1 MGLWCPCDCWRVSF
15 GLNLFRLLFIRVFF
29 KLNICLPPP
38 PLFNFLNYY
47 SGPGG
52 CVPYR
57 IYVNVGIIFLC
68 VVAFAPISPMVAPFS
83 MMIFLFI
90 VPMLKWS
97 HIFVYRPTFDA
108 GGMRWPIL
116 HDILMI
122 AVIVAQVREKM
133 TVNGHG

>member
-1 MGLWCPCDCWRVSF
+1 MLS
-15 GLNLFRLLFIRVFF
+15 LFVFSQDE
-29 KLNICLPPP
+29 ICLPPP
-38 PLFNFLNYY
+38 PPLLFFNYY

-52 CVPYR
+52 VVPYR

-108 GGMRWPIL
+108 GGLRWPIL
-116 HDILMI
+116 HDILMV
-122 AVIVAQVREKM
+122 AVIVAQVREEI
-133 TVNGHG
+133 TDIGHG

>member
-1 MGLWCPCDCWRVSF
+1 VPV
-15 GLNLFRLLFIRVFF
+15 RLLAGKFRIESFPVALYSCFL
-29 KLNICLPPP
+29 KMNICLPPP

-133 TVNGHG
+133 TVKGHG

>member
-1 MGLWCPCDCWRVSF
+1 
-15 GLNLFRLLFIRVFF
+15 
-29 KLNICLPPP
+29 
-38 PLFNFLNYY
+38 
-47 SGPGG
+47 
-52 CVPYR
+52 
-57 IYVNVGIIFLC
+57 
-68 VVAFAPISPMVAPFS
+68 MVAPFS

>member
-1 MGLWCPCDCWRVSF
+1 
-15 GLNLFRLLFIRVFF
+15 
-29 KLNICLPPP
+29 
-38 PLFNFLNYY
+38 
-47 SGPGG
+47 
-52 CVPYR
+52 
-57 IYVNVGIIFLC
+57 
-68 VVAFAPISPMVAPFS
+68 MVAPFS

-133 TVNGHG
+133 TVKGHG